1 MLKGS
6 RLHKRIALVL
16 LAVVCLPFTFLLFQR
31 DESMSH
37 FTIQIFCVFKFEYVI
52 WFVLGGAHLEEELT
66 AEIAHLR
73 QRVSQVEMI
82 NQARRRDLVL
92 LTQHV
97 NQSLPWSKK

>member
-1 MLKGS
+1 MLKAS

-37 FTIQIFCVFKFEYVI
+37 FTIQIFYVIKFEYAI
-52 WFVLGGAHLEEELT
+52 WSLGGAHLEEELT

-82 NQARRRDLVL
+82 YQTR
-92 LTQHV
+92 
-97 NQSLPWSKK
+97 QSKIKYITSSRV